1 MTLRRPGLIAG
12 PMPAER
18 AIIDIGSNTVRLVVY
33 GGPPRAPTVLFNE
46 KVTAKLGRGVGETG
60 LLSKKAM
67 TAALA
72 GLARYRM
79 LIESAGIDDVIVVA
93 TAAARDAT
101 NGPQFLDEV
110 RALGLEPRLLSGEE
124 EAIASAH
131 GVMAAFP
138 NVKGMVADLGG
149 GSLELVDIDTQGLGE
164 DHCAHGV
171 SLPLG
176 SLLLPALRKAG
187 PTSFK
192 RKVAKLLQKADL
204 GAGQGLPLYLVGGS
218 CRAFARYALDAT
230 GWPLDDP
237 HGFELDTATAIALA
251 GTLARRRT
259 TAPLQVPGLSPS
271 RLAGLADA
279 SALISVLA
287 EQIRPSSLVFSSW
300 GLREGLIYR
309 SLSPAERNCDPAL
322 AGIAEFTEGMG
333 STSAFASTIADWTGP
348 AHLPGQRRRENL
360 RFAATMLS
368 LASLQLEPN
377 LRAEHATDWA
387 LRKRWVGIDHEER
400 AMLAA
405 CVLANSGRP
414 VAAMELS
421 RLAPAGSLQQAA
433 IWGQAIRLCR
443 RLTGGSA
450 KALSASLLEVSGD
463 RLVLTITRSLAA
475 LFTESIGKEL
485 RALARMLG
493 LNPVFAAVPDDVK
506 LPESGP
512 PSDSQPAA
520 RTPAL

>member
-1 MTLRRPGLIAG
+1 MTLRRAG
-12 PMPAER
+12 RNAGRMPAKR

-33 GGPPRAPTVLFNE
+33 GGPSRAPVVLLNE

-60 LLSKKAM
+60 LLSGKAM
-67 TAALA
+67 AAALA
-72 GLARYRM
+72 TLARYRI
-79 LIESAGIDDVIVVA
+79 LIESAGIRDITVVA
-93 TAAARDAT
+93 TAAVRDAT
-101 NGPQFLDEV
+101 NGSQFLDAV

-124 EAIASAH
+124 EAITSAH

-138 NVKGMVADLGG
+138 GAKGMVADLGG
-149 GSLELVDIDTQGLGE
+149 GSLELVDINTHALGA

-187 PTSFK
+187 PAQFN

-204 GAGQGLPLYLVGGS
+204 VVGHGLPLYLVGGS

-251 GTLARRRT
+251 GTLARRRSKV
-259 TAPLQVPGLSPS
+259 PLQVPGLSAS
-271 RLAGLADA
+271 RLASLTDA
-279 SALISVLA
+279 SALIAVLA
-287 EQIRPSSLVFSSW
+287 GQIRPSSLVFSSW

-309 SLSPAERNCDPAL
+309 SLSPSERSRDPAL
-322 AGIAEFTEGMG
+322 AGITEFTTSMG
-333 STSAFASTIADWTGP
+333 SSVSLATMVTGWTEP
-348 AHLPGQRRRENL
+348 ANPPWQLRRENL
-360 RFAATMLS
+360 RLAATMLA
-368 LASLQLEPN
+368 LASAGIEPN

-387 LRKRWVGIDHEER
+387 LRKRWIGIDHEER

-405 CVLANSGRP
+405 TILANSGRP
-414 VAAMELS
+414 VAAMELE
-421 RLAPAGSLQQAA
+421 RLAPAESLQQAA

-450 KALSASLLEVSGD
+450 PALAASWLGVSGD
-463 RLVLTITRSLAA
+463 RLVLSVRQPLAA
-475 LFTESIGKEL
+475 LFTDTIGKDL
-485 RALARMLG
+485 RALARMLE
-493 LNPVFAAVPDDVK
+493 LDPVFTVVPEGADFRELAANDDP
-506 LPESGP
+506 L
-512 PSDSQPAA
+512 PAA
-520 RTPAL
+520 QPPAL

>member
-1 MTLRRPGLIAG
+1 
-12 PMPAER
+12 MPPQR

-33 GGPPRAPTVLFNE
+33 GGPPRAPTVLLNE

-67 TAALA
+67 AAALA
-72 GLARYRM
+72 GLARYRI
-79 LIESAGIDDVIVVA
+79 LIETAGIADVTVVA

-101 NGPQFLDEV
+101 NGPQFLDAV
-110 RALGLEPRLLSGEE
+110 RALGLKPRLLSGED
-124 EAIASAH
+124 EAITSAH

-138 NVKGMVADLGG
+138 VAKGMVGDLGG
-149 GSLELVDIDTQGLGE
+149 GSLELVDIDSQGLGE
-164 DHCAHGV
+164 DHCAHGI

-176 SLLLPALRKAG
+176 SLLLPAWRKAG
-187 PTSFK
+187 PAQFK

-204 GAGQGLPLYLVGGS
+204 GAGHGLPLYLVGGS

-251 GTLARRRT
+251 GTLARRRSP
-259 TAPLQVPGLSPS
+259 APLQVPGLSAS

-279 SALISVLA
+279 SALIAVLA
-287 EQIRPSSLVFSSW
+287 EQIRPSSLIFSSW

-309 SLSPAERNCDPAL
+309 TLSKAERQVDPAL
-322 AGIAEFTEGMG
+322 AGIAEFTAGWG
-333 STSAFASTIADWTGP
+333 SPAALAKAITDWTEP
-348 AHLPGQRRRENL
+348 ANLPGKRRRENL
-360 RFAATMLS
+360 RLAATMLA
-368 LASLQLEPN
+368 LASLRLEPN

-387 LRKRWVGIDHEER
+387 LRKRWIGIDHEER

-414 VAAMELS
+414 VAAMGLG
-421 RLAPAGSLQQAA
+421 RLAPAESLHQAA
-433 IWGQAIRLCR
+433 IWGQAVRLCR
-443 RLTGGSA
+443 RLTGGSLA
-450 KALSASLLEVSGD
+450 ALAACGMRAVDD
-463 RLVLTITRSLAA
+463 RLVLSVRQPFAA

-485 RALARMLG
+485 RALARMMG
-493 LNPVFAAVPDDVK
+493 LNPAFAAVPEGVDILAHDP
-506 LPESGP
+506 LPEP
-512 PSDSQPAA
+512 VRAPAM
-520 RTPAL
+520 